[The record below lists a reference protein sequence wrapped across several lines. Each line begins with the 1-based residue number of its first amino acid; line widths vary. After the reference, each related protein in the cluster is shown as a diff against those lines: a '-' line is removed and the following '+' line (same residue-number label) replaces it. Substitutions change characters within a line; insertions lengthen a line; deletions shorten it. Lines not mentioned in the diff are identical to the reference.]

1 MLARST
7 RIKICGITR
16 YEDATAAAAAGA
28 DAIGFVFY
36 RNSPRFVDPD
46 RAKAIAVAIPPFVS
60 TVGLFVDADAADVEA
75 SLRTFRVD
83 YLQFHG
89 DENREYCSQFGVPFL
104 KAVRVRPG
112 LDLLQ
117 YAADFSAAKALLL
130 DAFVDGVPGGT
141 GQRFDW
147 NLIPRNLPV
156 PIVLSGGLSPDNI
169 TEAVRKVRPWA
180 VDVSSGVEAAKG
192 IKDGDKI
199 KQFIRGVRNAD
210 V

>member
-1 MLARST
+1 MLAIST

-16 YEDATAAAAAGA
+16 NEDATAAAAAGA

-36 RNSPRFVDPD
+36 RNSPRYVDPH
-46 RAKAIAVAIPPFVS
+46 RAKAIAAGIPPFVS
-60 TVGLFVDADAADVEA
+60 TVGLFVDADAAEVEA
-75 SLRTFRVD
+75 SLRAFRVD

-89 DENREYCSQFGVPFL
+89 DENPDYCSQFGVPFV
-104 KAVRVRPG
+104 KAIRVRPG
-112 LDLLQ
+112 VDLLQ
-117 YAADFSAAKALLL
+117 YAVDFSAARALLL

-141 GQRFDW
+141 GQGFDW
-147 NLIPRNLPV
+147 NLILRNLPL

-169 TEAVRKVRPWA
+169 TDAVRRVRPWA

-192 IKDGDKI
+192 IKDADKI
-199 KQFIRGVRNAD
+199 KRFTRGVRNAD